1 MAKSTISESI
11 PTIALRN
18 QGVPDTPPAERRL
31 GPKPPQR
38 ARVEFSRASMA
49 EPWRSGYHD
58 TIRTLRHP
66 EVIERA
72 GNGNEITIFDFT
84 GDRD

>member
-1 MAKSTISESI
+1 
-11 PTIALRN
+11 
-18 QGVPDTPPAERRL
+18 
-31 GPKPPQR
+31 
-38 ARVEFSRASMA
+38 MA